1 MRLTN
6 MLKEIGDD
14 ADLLT
19 RSDEWLEGSRKSIA
33 QDLDI
38 KLRELK
44 NILLAQK
51 IKSLL
56 QSKNLVAVQ
65 QLLKDDKGNLKDI
78 IVRLM
83 KLPDAVKLMDNCKDI
98 SDKTNAEFQF
108 GVWHEDGYDIDTSR
122 ALR

>member
-1 MRLTN
+1 MKLTN
-6 MLKEIGDD
+6 MLRDIGDD

-19 RSDEWLEGSRKSIA
+19 KSDEWLESNRKSIA
-33 QDLDI
+33 QEVDM
-38 KLRELK
+38 KLQELK
-44 NILLAQK
+44 KILLAQK

-65 QLLKDDKGNLKDI
+65 QLLRDNEGNIKDI

-83 KLPDAVKLMDNCKDI
+83 KLPDAVKLMDNTKDM
-98 SDKTNAEFQF
+98 SDVATAAYQF
-108 GVWHEDGYDIDTSR
+108 EIWHEDGYDIVTSR

>member
-1 MRLTN
+1 MKLTN

-19 RSDEWLEGSRKSIA
+19 KTDAWLEINRKALA
-33 QDLDI
+33 QDIDL
-38 KLRELK
+38 KLKELK

-65 QLLKDDKGNLKDI
+65 QLLRDNKGNLKEI

-83 KLPDAVKLMDNCKDI
+83 KLPDAVKLMDNSKDLADI
-98 SDKTNAEFQF
+98 INAEHNLRS
-108 GVWHEDGYDIDTSR
+108 WNEDGYDIETSR

>member
-1 MRLTN
+1 
-6 MLKEIGDD
+6 MLKDIGDD

-19 RSDEWLEGSRKSIA
+19 KSDGWLESNKKSIA
-33 QDLDI
+33 QEIDLKI
-38 KLRELK
+38 IELK

-51 IKSLL
+51 IKRLL

-65 QLLKDDKGNLKDI
+65 QLLKDNDGNLKDI

-83 KLPDAVKLMDNCKDI
+83 KLPDAVELMDNSKDL
-98 SDKTNAEFQF
+98 SDIANADYQF
-108 GVWHEDGYDIDTSR
+108 GVWQEDGYDIETSR

>member
-1 MRLTN
+1 MKLTN
-6 MLKEIGDD
+6 MLRDIGDD

-19 RSDEWLEGSRKSIA
+19 KSDEWLESNRKSIA
-33 QDLDI
+33 QEVDM
-38 KLRELK
+38 KLQELK
-44 NILLAQK
+44 KILLAQK

-65 QLLKDDKGNLKDI
+65 QLLRDNEGNIKDI

-83 KLPDAVKLMDNCKDI
+83 KLPDAVKLMDNTKDM
-98 SDKTNAEFQF
+98 SDVANAAYQF
-108 GVWHEDGYDIDTSR
+108 EIWNEDGYDIETSR

>member
-1 MRLTN
+1 MKLTN

-19 RSDEWLEGSRKSIA
+19 KTDAWLEINRKALA
-33 QDLDI
+33 QDVDL
-38 KLRELK
+38 KLKELK

-65 QLLKDDKGNLKDI
+65 QLLRDNQGNLKEI

-83 KLPDAVKLMDNCKDI
+83 KLPDAVKLMDNSKDLADI
-98 SDKTNAEFQF
+98 INAEHNLRS
-108 GVWHEDGYDIDTSR
+108 WNEDGYDIETSR